1 MSDSHWHYQVM
12 YHKYKTANALTG
24 EGYYAVH
31 EQFVLDDGAV
41 TWTENP
47 VELTAWSIEDL
58 KKSLMLMLNDI
69 DKHGVKTQRA
79 AEL

>member
-1 MSDSHWHYQVM
+1 MIDSHWHYQVM
-12 YHKYKTANALTG
+12 YHKYKTPTAFTG

-31 EQFVLDDGAV
+31 EKFVLEDGEV
-41 TWTENP
+41 LWTENP
-47 VELTAWSIEDL
+47 VELTGESVEDL